1 VLGYGTERELKSE
14 TARQEVRQPF
24 HDLLAVVEYAPTAQ
38 LLLAPNHP
46 DFTILAASREYLE
59 LTGIG
64 REDLIGK
71 SLADVIPD
79 DGGTSSDLTAS
90 LSRALAS
97 QGANAIQIQFQQR
110 AWRVRNTP
118 IPAEDGTT
126 AWILHSL
133 EQPRQRD
140 YDACL
145 VRLDDLTRP
154 LVDPG
159 EIVAHA
165 ARVLGEQLDV
175 DRCSYG
181 TYLPDQSFARLN
193 LQYIRPGAPAIE
205 SGLYQ
210 ISSFGPFVREALLA
224 DLPVI
229 IRDSETDQN
238 TVEHI
243 ETYRRFHI
251 RAHVC
256 VPLHKEGRLV
266 ASMTV
271 TDSTRPRNWL
281 PEEVALVRSVASRCW
296 ESLERLRVTSELRA
310 SEQRRHLAQRAAGIG
325 SFEYI
330 LKDDRIIWSPELR
343 SLYGLQEAAFEGTL
357 GEWSKLVEPG
367 DAGRVINFIQNAAAR
382 HDTEC
387 TYEFRAILPDGTRRW
402 LRARS
407 QLFYDQSGAPERM
420 LGVNIDISNQKTAQA
435 DLEASLERLQ
445 QQWHTFD
452 TALSNSP
459 DLTYTFDPEGRFTY
473 ANKKLCEVS
482 QRTLQDTVGK
492 TPAELGYPPELARR
506 IAEQIARV
514 IETKQGIRDQTAF
527 RLRTGEVRE
536 YEYLY
541 APVIGE
547 SGHVEA
553 IAGATR
559 DVTERKEAEEQL
571 RKSEMQFRQLFDSL
585 PQLVWS
591 ATPQGFEDLY
601 NKQWF
606 EYTGLAE
613 KDLTGDGSKIIHPD
627 DLPLAAERW
636 NHSLATGEPYEIE
649 YRCRRHDGDYRWFL
663 GRANPVLDSEGHV
676 VRWFGTC
683 TDIHDKKES
692 ENALLKAHRQQ
703 EEFSYV
709 ASHDLQEPLRMVNIY
724 SQLLLKQVDAT
735 QGNIGLYTG
744 FIQQGVKRMETLIND
759 LLSFSRITQS
769 EAESME
775 RGAGQTADLTA
786 ALEEARAVLSARI
799 QENNALI
806 SAPALPTARGDTQQ
820 IAHVFQNLISNSLK
834 YRKADCRP
842 EIKVTVRSE
851 EKEWIVSFE
860 DNGIGFEP
868 RYAERIFGLFK
879 RLHKDEY
886 PGTGLGLA
894 ICQRIAERYGGRIW
908 AEGKPGLGATFHLA
922 LQKA

>member
-1 VLGYGTERELKSE
+1 MAGYATERHLNPE
-14 TARQEVRQPF
+14 TTLPAGGSPSR
-24 HDLLAVVEYAPTAQ
+24 DLLAALEHAPAAQ
-38 LLLAPNHP
+38 LLLAPDNP
-46 DFTILAASREYLE
+46 VFTILAVSNEFLHVTGLDRAVLIGNGLAEVFSD
-59 LTGIG
+59 TGIPA
-64 REDLIGK
+64 
-71 SLADVIPD
+71 SLARV
-79 DGGTSSDLTAS
+79 
-90 LSRALAS
+90 LAS
-97 QGANAIQIQFQQR
+97 QAPDKIQIQFQHR
-110 AWRVRNTP
+110 GWHVRHTP
-118 IPAEDGTT
+118 VPGEDGKP

-133 EQPRQRD
+133 EEPRLSHF
-140 YDACL
+140 DACL

-154 LVDPG
+154 LADPA
-159 EIVAHA
+159 EIVSLA
-165 ARVLGEQLDV
+165 ARLLGEQLGA
-175 DRCSYG
+175 DRCSYA
-181 TYLPDQSFARLN
+181 TYLPDRPVASVN
-193 LQYIRPGAPAIE
+193 LQYVRPGAPTID
-205 SGLYQ
+205 SGPYQ
-210 ISSFGPFVREALLA
+210 ISSFGTHVLDSLLA
-224 DLPVI
+224 DVPYIV
-229 IRDSETDQN
+229 RDAETEPA

-243 ETYRRFHI
+243 ETYRQCHI

-256 VPLHKEGRLV
+256 VPLHKAGRLV

-271 TDSTRPRNWL
+271 TDSTKPRNWL
-281 PEEVALVRSVASRCW
+281 PEEVALVRSVANRCW
-296 ESLERLRVTSELRA
+296 ESIERARVTSELRA

-325 SFEYI
+325 SFEFN
-330 LKDDRIIWSPELR
+330 LKEDRILWSPELR
-343 SLYGLQEAAFEGTL
+343 ALYGLPETAYEGSL
-357 GEWSKLVEPG
+357 SDWSKLVEPA
-367 DAGRVINFIQNAAAR
+367 DAQYVIDFIQNAAAR
-382 HDTEC
+382 HETEC
-387 TYEFRAILPDGTRRW
+387 AYEFRAILPDGARRW

-420 LGVNIDISNQKTAQA
+420 LGVNIDITSQKTTQA

-459 DLTYTFDPEGRFTY
+459 DLTYTFDLQGRFTY

-482 QRTLQDTVGK
+482 QRTLNDTVGR
-492 TPAELGYPPELARR
+492 TPAQLGYPPDLARR
-506 IAEQIARV
+506 IADQIALV
-514 IETKQGIRDQTAF
+514 IETRQGIRDQTAF
-527 RLRTGEVRE
+527 RLRSGEVRE

-547 SGHVEA
+547 SGAVEA

-613 KDLTGDGSKIIHPD
+613 KDLTGDGSKIIHPE
-627 DLPLAAERW
+627 DLPLAARRW
-636 NHSLATGEPYEIE
+636 HHSLATGEPYEIE
-649 YRCRRHDGDYRWFL
+649 YRCRRHDGEYRWFL
-663 GRANPVLDSEGHV
+663 GRANPVLDAEGRV

-692 ENALLKAHRQQ
+692 ENALLKAHRQL

-724 SQLLLKQVDAT
+724 SQLLLKQVDPA
-735 QGNIGLYTG
+735 QGDIGLYAD
-744 FIQQGVKRMETLIND
+744 FIRQGVKRMETLIND
-759 LLSFSRITQS
+759 LLTFARAVQS
-769 EAESME
+769 ETDVPSPDAH
-775 RGAGQTADLTA
+775 QTADLAA
-786 ALEEARAVLSARI
+786 ALEEAKSVLCTRI

-806 SAPALPTARGDTQQ
+806 TAPALPAVRGDTRQM
-820 IAHVFQNLISNSLK
+820 AHVFQNLISNSLK
-834 YRKADCRP
+834 YRSPDRRP
-842 EIKVTVRSE
+842 EINITVTPTDTG
-851 EKEWIVSFE
+851 WILSLA

-908 AEGKPGLGATFHLA
+908 AEGRPGLGATFHLA
-922 LQKA
+922 LQTP